1 MLHELDAAGAASS
14 PELFYNILLF
24 TTIQILF
31 VFFLFFPHPHFLFYQ
46 CLFGVKPFVDKLT
59 SAHECVEKGGGGV
72 CVRCLD
78 FCGLFSSQETG
89 GRDGRVTAG
98 PGTGDH
104 TV

>member
-59 SAHECVEKGGGGV
+59 PAHECVEKGGGGV
-72 CVRCLD
+72 CVRCL
-78 FCGLFSSQETG
+78 LHRLVSSL
-89 GRDGRVTAG
+89 
-98 PGTGDH
+98 PSLLSSLPSLLS
-104 TV
+104 